1 MRFLTALIA
10 LAALSVWA
18 HAQVSTNDPYKMG
31 PTLDKLAEL
40 DLANRILPLL
50 MTKDQIKKMLPEI
63 EKARKN
69 VRDQEKKEADRLA
82 KLQPEIDKYHAE
94 ILQGKTPPHTFLDQI
109 TALFKKFES
118 ERLQVKVAN
127 ALILSEAM
135 NKNLNEGQIK
145 AAVGVVDK
153 IYDEQNK
160 KWENGTTA
168 QKLQF
173 YAVTI
178 FMGERAYDLLVK
190 LSR

>member
-1 MRFLTALIA
+1 MRFLTAAVALIA
-10 LAALSVWA
+10 FSGAL
-18 HAQVSTNDPYKMG
+18 AQVSTNDPHKIG

-50 MTKDQIKKMLPEI
+50 MTKDQIKAMLPVI

-69 VRDQEKKEADRLA
+69 VRDQEKKEADRLN

-94 ILQGKTPPHTFLDQI
+94 ILQGKTPPKTFLDQM
-109 TALFKKFES
+109 TALFKKFDN
-118 ERLQVKVAN
+118 ERIGVKVAN
-127 ALILSEAM
+127 AIILTEAM
-135 NKNLNEGQIK
+135 NKHLNEGQIK

-160 KWENGTTA
+160 KWENGTTT
-168 QKLQF
+168 QKLQY

-178 FMGERAYDLLVK
+178 FMGERAYDLLV
-190 LSR
+190 RMGR